1 MITVIFSAQSRMIKG
16 PLNRAVKEVLP
27 VKDDLNYANIDMSF
41 SKMLDLSNECLSL
54 PIGYEN
60 KVVVAENFYYL
71 SKTKEKKKLQKGD
84 DDGPILD
91 FFKNPDPLINLF
103 LLVYSDS
110 LDEKS
115 SYYKA
120 LKEGDAKFMC
130 VASFTENQWYDFIPK
145 FFEKRGGTIEDN
157 AVPELLKRTKGDYS
171 LFIQEGNKLLAY
183 SNGQEINLDMVCKLV
198 PTPLEDDVFSLTNA
212 LIKNDKTSALRIFRN
227 LQIISSYGNGITL
240 MNMLL
245 KQFVFLDQVQYLNRR
260 GFEAFDIANKLNCSI
275 GRVKA
280 SFYNLKKL
288 SHNCIHKAI
297 DSLYQYQTSV
307 MKGKISDV
315 LAFELFIA
323 NFES

>member
-1 MITVIFSAQSRMIKG
+1 MIKG

-27 VKDDLNYANIDMSF
+27 EKDDLNYVSIDMSF
-41 SKMLDLSNECLSL
+41 CKILDLSNECLSL

-84 DDGPILD
+84 DDSPMLD

-103 LLVYSDS
+103 ILVYSDS

-115 SYYKA
+115 IYYKA
-120 LKEGDAKFMC
+120 LKDGEAKFLS
-130 VASFTENQWYDFIPK
+130 VASFSESQWYDFIPK
-145 FFEKRGGTIEDN
+145 FFEKRGSHIEET
-157 AVPELLKRTKGDYS
+157 AIGELYKRTNGDYS
-171 LFIQEGNKLLAY
+171 LFIQEGNKLIAY
-183 SNGQEINLDMVCKLV
+183 SNGEDITFKMVDELV
-198 PTPLEDDVFSLTNA
+198 PAPLEDDVFALTNA
-212 LIKNDKTSALRIFRN
+212 LIKNDKSAALKIFKDLRV
-227 LQIISSYGNGITL
+227 ISSFGNGITL

-245 KQFVFLDQVQYLNRR
+245 KQFIFLDQVQYLDRR

-275 GRVKA
+275 GRIKA

-288 SHNCIHKAI
+288 SRGCIHRAI
-297 DSLYQYQTSV
+297 DCLYAYQSQV
-307 MKGKISDV
+307 MQGKMSDV
-315 LAFELFIA
+315 LSFELFIA